1 METVYDLVMEG
12 GGAKGMAFVGAVQYM
27 QEKGVR
33 YGRLLGTS
41 AGAITAALL
50 AAGYTAEEMQA
61 ALSEEEDGK
70 PVFAGFLGTPPPFT
84 KDEIHASAMRD
95 FLRSVDLPFVPNF
108 AEEKIDEAI
117 GDALLRWPLHRNLY
131 AFVERGGWFAAD
143 KFIDWMARKLDEGT
157 YNSTGPHNGKPR
169 AFSKMTLAEFNAA
182 TDRDLSVVVSDTTA
196 GRIRVLNHRT
206 APRCPLVWAVRM
218 SMSIPLVW
226 QEVIWQGDWDAYMEK
241 TALKDSVMVDGGM
254 LSNFPLELFLSREQ
268 FVTSLMGQPTGGR
281 VLGLLLDDAL
291 AVPGAPPEP
300 DTTVG
305 GLDVTKF
312 RSVQRVLRLVN
323 TMTTAHDKLVLD
335 NYEHLVVRLPA
346 KGYGAVE
353 FGMKEEKRNRLV
365 KAGYDATKAW
375 FERPRPA
382 GDAAVTAAAVAQ
394 AQGHADRIA
403 RDILQP

>member
-1 METVYDLVMEG
+1 MDAVYDLVMEG

-27 QEKGVR
+27 EEEGIG

-50 AAGYTAEEMQA
+50 AAAYTAEEMQA
-61 ALSEEEDGK
+61 ALSEKESGQ

-84 KDEIHASAMRD
+84 KEEIQASALRD
-95 FLRSVDLPFVPNF
+95 FLRSLDLPFVPGF
-108 AEEKIDEAI
+108 LEDRVDDAI
-117 GDALLRWPLHRNLY
+117 NDALLRWPAHRNVY
-131 AFVERGGWFAAD
+131 AFVERGGWFSAD
-143 KFIDWMARKLDEGT
+143 KFLEWMAKKLDEGT
-157 YNSTGPHNGKPR
+157 YKGTGPHKGKPR
-169 AFSKMTLAEFNAA
+169 AFSKMTLAEFHAA
-182 TDRDLSVVVSDTTA
+182 TERDLSVVVSDTTA

-206 APRCPLVWAVRM
+206 APNCPLLWAVRM

-226 QEVIWQGDWDAYMEK
+226 QEVTWLGDWDAYLTK
-241 TALKDSVMVDGGM
+241 SALRDSIMVDGGM
-254 LSNFPLELFLSREQ
+254 LSNFPLELFLSREKY
-268 FVTSLMGQPTGGR
+268 VIDLMGEPTAGR
-281 VLGLLLDDAL
+281 VLGLLLDDGLAL
-291 AVPGAPPEP
+291 PGDPPAPE
-300 DTTVG
+300 TSAG
-305 GLDVTKF
+305 GLDLMKL

-323 TMTTAHDKLVLD
+323 TMMTAHDKLVLD

-346 KGYGAVE
+346 KGYGAVD
-353 FGMKEEKRNRLV
+353 FGMSDEKRDRLV

-382 GDAAVTAAAVAQ
+382 GDAASGAAAVAQ